1 MPPKKTPQQN
11 KMAKAW
17 HSTVGRAMKSAMKKV
32 GAVAAW
38 KSAAGKAFKHA
49 LKK

>member
-17 HSTVGRAMKSAMKKV
+17 HSTVGHAMKVAMKKV

-38 KSAAGKAFKHA
+38 KSKAGAAFKRT